1 MQRICSGHIVNVVSV
16 APGRRAIEGFSAAL
30 AEEMM
35 AFGIRVITA
44 DGGSVNGQQPS
55 DSASAAAAIIA
66 AVDAEVPEPDVL
78 GKEVTS

>member
-1 MQRICSGHIVNVVSV
+1 
-16 APGRRAIEGFSAAL
+16 
-30 AEEMM
+30 MM

-55 DSASAAAAIIA
+55 DSAAAAAAAIIA

>member
-1 MQRICSGHIVNVVSV
+1 MT
-16 APGRRAIEGFSAAL
+16 
-30 AEEMM
+30 

-44 DGGSVNGQQPS
+44 DGGRVNGQQRS
-55 DSASAAAAIIA
+55 DSAAAAAAAAIIA

>member
-1 MQRICSGHIVNVVSV
+1 
-16 APGRRAIEGFSAAL
+16 
-30 AEEMM
+30 MM